1 MWAGFFMLI
10 IPIFCLYSNCFL
22 TNPKVLMNQSRSI
35 NFYENHFTYQEAFDN
50 GACWLKQFYSR
61 FDRNCLF
68 DQAVKSF
75 AAATIY
81 DHQLK
86 NFMRKPAYRI
96 KVKTM
101 VSCFT
106 YRTVITYLTA
116 MQTLSCVCCNKF
128 LFYYHIFVPFFYV
141 LLRIRLDKQACFR
154 KLSMQ

>member
-1 MWAGFFMLI
+1 MKI
-10 IPIFCLYSNCFL
+10 TS
-22 TNPKVLMNQSRSI
+22 
-35 NFYENHFTYQEAFDN
+35 TYQEAFDN
-50 GACWLKQFYSR
+50 VACWLKQFYSR
-61 FDRNCLF
+61 FDQYCLF
-68 DQAVKSF
+68 CQAVKSF
-75 AAATIY
+75 AATATIY

-128 LFYYHIFVPFFYV
+128 LFYYHIFFPFFM
-141 LLRIRLDKQACFR
+141 LFFE
-154 KLSMQ
+154 SG